1 MKHALVAS
9 LGLAVSVLI
18 LGPVPVCE
26 AQGKG
31 DGGIVLRD
39 AAPVYRGS
47 TGDKVEATLNR
58 GDAVAGITTEGIFG
72 DKFQFEE
79 EDGRIHV
86 LYFRSH
92 DKEGGP
98 FFTAW
103 VNPADLARFT
113 YDCGCDRESKP
124 NCRPTS
130 SRWMKF
136 RWNTCF
142 LEARDAKLAQ
152 LTPTWGQ
159 EPAGTAAAAG
169 ASAPPPQSA
178 SQGSQVP
185 AERPLTNADVI
196 ALVKLELG
204 DDLVISKIQQAPV
217 EALDVSTDALI
228 KLKGEGVS
236 KAVLD
241 AMIKR
246 AAQRKQ

>member
-1 MKHALVAS
+1 MRQHSRVWFGFVAAAMV
-9 LGLAVSVLI
+9 LGAAPL
-18 LGPVPVCE
+18 CY
-26 AQGKG
+26 AQGRG

-47 TGDKVEATLNR
+47 TGDKVEATLGR

-72 DKFQFEE
+72 DHFQFEE

-86 LYFRSH
+86 LYFRVGTPV
-92 DKEGGP
+92 EGGP
-98 FFTAW
+98 YFTAW
-103 VNPADLARFT
+103 MNPADLSRFS
-113 YDCGCDRESKP
+113 YDCGCDREDKP

-130 SRWMKF
+130 SRWLKF

-142 LEARDAKLAQ
+142 IEARDTKLAQ
-152 LTPTWGQ
+152 LKPTWGS
-159 EPAGTAAAAG
+159 ETVN
-169 ASAPPPQSA
+169 A
-178 SQGSQVP
+178 SQPEAPASVAQATGTHSQVIV
-185 AERPLTNADVI
+185 EKPLTNADVV
-196 ALVKLELG
+196 ALIKLELG

-236 KAVLD
+236 STVLD

-246 AAQRKQ
+246 ASQRR